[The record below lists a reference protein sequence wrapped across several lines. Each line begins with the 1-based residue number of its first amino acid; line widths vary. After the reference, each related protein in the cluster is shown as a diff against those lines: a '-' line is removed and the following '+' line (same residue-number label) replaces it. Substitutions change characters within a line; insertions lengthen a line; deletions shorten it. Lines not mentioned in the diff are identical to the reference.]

1 MRMRKEGLDLA
12 LQAAAGGQQMTGDE
26 FETVWRPPAAGQQ
39 PAVTPPSW

>member
-1 MRMRKEGLDLA
+1 MRKEGLDLA

-39 PAVTPPSW
+39 PAATPPSW